1 MRNRS
6 WALVVLAVYLLSPSL
21 HAQWPSGDGGPG
33 DRPPGGP
40 GGRGGM
46 PGRPPGPRMEFPSAE
61 ELGGPLTPTAMGRVA
76 DLDSAGM
83 ARYAEQYGPHMA
95 ATATVRDSIRSM
107 LRSLDERRESG
118 DREAM
123 RTEMRARG
131 PVVSRHWKD
140 LSKRDKQFYK
150 DVTKTFTKDERKKF
164 EQWQDDKEKSRKAE
178 RRFGPGGGE
187 RPGWTS
193 R

>member
-6 WALVVLAVYLLSPSL
+6 WALLVLAAGLLSPPL
-21 HAQWPSGDGGPG
+21 HAQWSSGGGGPG

-40 GGRGGM
+40 GGRGDM
-46 PGRPPGPRMEFPSAE
+46 PGRPPGHRMEFPTAE
-61 ELGGPLTPTAMGRVA
+61 ELEGPLTPAVMGRVA
-76 DLDSAGM
+76 DLDSSGM

-95 ATATVRDSIRSM
+95 ATATVRDSLRSM
-107 LRSLDERRESG
+107 LRSMDERRDSG

-131 PVVSRHWKD
+131 PVVSRLWKD

-150 DVTKTFTKDERKKF
+150 DVTKTFAKEERKKF
-164 EQWQDDKEKSRKAE
+164 ERWQDDKEK
-178 RRFGPGGGE
+178 
-187 RPGWTS
+187 
-193 R
+193 